1 MRIFCAIYNKLGKGT
16 VNRPMV
22 KAVIFDMDGLILDT
36 EKLLVK
42 YWCQAANEAG
52 FPMQREHAL
61 NIRSLHRRFAI
72 PYLQGLF
79 GEEFD
84 YVKIRNRRMELMTE
98 ALAENGL
105 ELKDGVRELLAFLK
119 EQGIPAAIATATDL
133 ERTKDYLGRVGIFEQ
148 FDRIVCAT
156 MVEYGKPKP
165 DIYLYAAQQ
174 LGLQPCECMALE
186 DSPNGV
192 RSAASAGCVTVMVP
206 DLTQPDEEL
215 GALIYAKADSLTDV
229 IGIIQRT

>member
-1 MRIFCAIYNKLGKGT
+1 
-16 VNRPMV
+16 MV